1 MTFGALGEKSELVAM
16 KSAGVSLRRIMN
28 PLIVFVVFISVGSF
42 MFSNYVM
49 PIANLKSG
57 SLLYSI
63 QKQKPALNIKA
74 GVFYNGIEG
83 YSIKV
88 EEKSDDG
95 QSLKNIIIY
104 NHTSRNGNDNI
115 IIAESGSMKLTK
127 DERFLEF
134 KLIDGYSYLQE
145 KGKREK

>member
-1 MTFGALGEKSELVAM
+1 MGFKLGEKSELVAM
-16 KSAGVSLRRIMN
+16 KSAGMSLRRIMN
-28 PLIVFVVFISVGSF
+28 PLIIFVFFVSIGSF

-88 EEKSDDG
+88 GKKTWPAFDRDKFVAHQIE
-95 QSLKNIIIY
+95 LAICW
-104 NHTSRNGNDNI
+104 
-115 IIAESGSMKLTK
+115 
-127 DERFLEF
+127 RFSVF
-134 KLIDGYSYLQE
+134 QNYLV
-145 KGKREK
+145 GKC